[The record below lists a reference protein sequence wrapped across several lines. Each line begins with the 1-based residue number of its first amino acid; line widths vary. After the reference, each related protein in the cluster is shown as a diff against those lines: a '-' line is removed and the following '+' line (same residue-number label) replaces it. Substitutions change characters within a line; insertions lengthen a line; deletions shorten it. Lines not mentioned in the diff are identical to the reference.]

1 LTLEPETIDFSRW
14 ENPVCV
20 YSSQYDAPGSVPA
33 VSFSGFK
40 ENPRN
45 EVEDYETMV
54 FFGLTDAM
62 TPSNRTDEV
71 WEFLFNQIDKT
82 CVSVDRFLFKS
93 DPWRSWFHFGL
104 INSEYRDY
112 TYSYLAENDYKHF
125 FNGQTEDNPFSLE
138 EIKRYGG
145 DMIESHYTEY
155 FKQFEVEARYEASPV
170 EEYEYSERLD
180 KLFNQK
186 NTVGQVRRGLES
198 YCDEIYPDRNLPKRH
213 QLFRGGREW
222 ELKRTDLPVDRWKAS
237 RLKTLVELTNSVLRE
252 FYVKG

>member
-1 LTLEPETIDFSRW
+1 LTLKPETVDFSRW

-20 YSSQYDAPGSVPA
+20 YSSRYEETDSIPA
-33 VSFSGFK
+33 VPFNEFK
-40 ENPRN
+40 ENPRA
-45 EVEDYETMV
+45 EVESYETLI
-54 FFGLTDAM
+54 FLGLTDAM

-104 INSEYRDY
+104 IDAEYRDY

-125 FNGQTEDNPFSLE
+125 FNGETEDNPFSLE
-138 EIKRYGG
+138 EIKKWGE
-145 DMIESHYTEY
+145 DVIESHYPEY
-155 FKQFEVEARYEASPV
+155 FKQFEIEVGYEASPA

-180 KLFNQK
+180 ELFGAK

-198 YCDEIYPDRNLPKRH
+198 YCDKIYPDRDMPKRH
-213 QLFRGGREW
+213 QIFRGSREW
-222 ELKRTDLPVDRWKAS
+222 RLKRTDLPVDRWKAS
-237 RLKTLVELTNSVLRE
+237 RLQNLVELTNSVLGE
-252 FYVKG
+252 FYVKS